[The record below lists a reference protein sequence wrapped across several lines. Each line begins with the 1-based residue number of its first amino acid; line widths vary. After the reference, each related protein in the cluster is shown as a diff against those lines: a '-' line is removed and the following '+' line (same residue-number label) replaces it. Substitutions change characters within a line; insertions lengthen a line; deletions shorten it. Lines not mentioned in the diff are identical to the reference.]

1 MVTTKELIQATLRRG
16 ECEVVFVKKD
26 GSERQ
31 MVCTLHPDYLPQVDE
46 RAGGSAR
53 QPNDEVVVVWDVEAS
68 AWRSFRID
76 SIIAGP
82 TLVEPV

>member
-1 MVTTKELIQATLRRG
+1 MNATVKERMTDILRQG

-46 RAGGSAR
+46 SAGGSTR
-53 QPNDEVVVVWDVEAS
+53 PPNDEVVTVWDVEAEG
-68 AWRSFRID
+68 WRSFRID
-76 SIIAGP
+76 SIISGP
-82 TLVEPV
+82 MLVG